1 MSNVHSADPT
11 ISLWYVL
18 ISIEFNFTSSK
29 LTFFLKKTFQGKP
42 DSFRKVAQRL
52 DVPVLGELPLVQ
64 GVSTSADEGWPFVL
78 SSSKTVQETDGL
90 GEVAWKESMMR
101 IASSVV
107 SALNLP
113 LHKP

>member
-1 MSNVHSADPT
+1 M
-11 ISLWYVL
+11 
-18 ISIEFNFTSSK
+18 
-29 LTFFLKKTFQGKP
+29 
-42 DSFRKVAQRL
+42 
-52 DVPVLGELPLVQ
+52 Q